1 MASISRR
8 NFLHISATAVA
19 FTQHAPAKLIA
30 SAQPCS
36 GADVGIYV
44 NLDTQNVDG
53 TFNHMSNLGF
63 RSCELYTDKYGM
75 DMVKPLKAAIDKYNM
90 NVIAL
95 FTLGP
100 GPTTWDFYQGQQN
113 IGLVCREYREARV
126 QAMIQLSDLAKAC
139 NIGMVET
146 HVGYIPEN
154 PNDPNYKETVDALK
168 KVVSHC
174 SENGQIFLYHAGQ
187 ETPTTMLRTILDV
200 GFENQGIGMDT
211 ANLIMY
217 DRGHPTNSLDVYGKY
232 IKLVNAKDGL
242 YPTDPRN
249 LGKEVQIGQGKV
261 DFPTFIKKLKGIGY
275 KGPVI
280 IERERGTGEVWDKDV
295 LQAQAFLRVLLNRD
309 DQS

>member
-1 MASISRR
+1 MTSISRR
-8 NFLHISATAVA
+8 NFLHLSATAAA
-19 FTQHAPAKLIA
+19 FAKFAPAMPM
-30 SAQPCS
+30 SSTQPYV

-44 NLDTQNVDG
+44 NLDTQNVDS
-53 TFNHMSNLGF
+53 TFNHISYLGF

-75 DMVKPLKAAIDKYNM
+75 DMAEPLKAAIGKYNM
-90 NVIAL
+90 TVLAL

-139 NIGMVET
+139 SIGMVET

-168 KVVSHC
+168 KVVAHC
-174 SENGQIFLYHAGQ
+174 AENGQHFLYHAGQ
-187 ETPTTMLRTILDV
+187 ETPTTMLRTIIDV
-200 GFENQGIGMDT
+200 GYKNQGIGMDT

-217 DRGHPTNSLDVYGKY
+217 DRGHPFYSLDIYGKY

-261 DFPTFIKKLKGIGY
+261 DFPSFIKKLKGIGY

-280 IERERGTGEVWDKDV
+280 IERERGTGEEWDKDV
-295 LQAQAFLRVLLNRD
+295 IQSREFLRVLLN
-309 DQS
+309 QG